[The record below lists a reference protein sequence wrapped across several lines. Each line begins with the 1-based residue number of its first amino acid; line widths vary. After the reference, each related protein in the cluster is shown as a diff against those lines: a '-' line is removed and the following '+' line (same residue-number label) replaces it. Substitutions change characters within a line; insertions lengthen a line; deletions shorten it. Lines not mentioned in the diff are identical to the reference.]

1 MGRKYDDVEPEQG
14 RVLEEIEK
22 MLGKEIKRQKKI
34 LWETSGYR
42 SEEKKVV
49 ELNLNFKD
57 LKTLPESIGQ
67 LDSLVTLFLQN
78 NQLIN
83 IPESIGNLTALQHLA
98 LTENKLKILPE
109 SIGNLRV
116 LKELW
121 ISNNLLKSLPESI
134 EKLIILEDINVEH
147 NQLKELPGSIGKL
160 SMLRLF
166 DASHNQLIHIPDSI
180 GKLKSLI
187 FLDLG
192 HNKLELIPE
201 SIGSLKSL
209 EKLDLSHNHLKALPG
224 SIGTLKLLKIFDIQH
239 NMLRTLPGSLWRL
252 ANLQDLQIKGNPL
265 GHEWESIKK
274 KGLDAILEH
283 CRKIGSVNVFFSY
296 AMADY
301 ESRKY
306 PIAELSDNIQSR
318 DEISHS
324 YHCMQDMKKD
334 GNIDKF
340 MNETVP
346 QCQVLIFAATK
357 KSLQSKDCQHELSLA
372 NTHNIKIIPILG
384 DDLTWEDP
392 ELKHSGLNREIGL
405 NFANYDVPKLGD
417 EIYNYLSEYK
427 RKHDLF
433 AKKEAE
439 LKIELSN
446 IKHTLTNFL
455 VSPEFEK
462 VLKRNLPQFKEL
474 FQDLCANKITPKRYF
489 LKFVDFLSTAKS
501 TATRSSKE
509 STKKKAIKKPTK
521 RKSTEENA
529 EESESA

>member
-1 MGRKYDDVEPEQG
+1 MGRKYNDVEPEQG
-14 RVLEEIEK
+14 QVLEELEK
-22 MLGKEIKRQKKI
+22 MFGKEIKRQKKI
-34 LWETSGYR
+34 LWDTSGYR
-42 SEEKKVV
+42 SEEKNVI
-49 ELNLNFKD
+49 ELNLNFKE
-57 LKTLPESIGQ
+57 LKVLPESIGQ
-67 LDSLVTLFLQN
+67 LGNSLITLFLHK
-78 NQLIN
+78 NQLSN

-98 LTENKLKILPE
+98 LDENKLKMLPE

-116 LKELW
+116 LKEFW

-134 EKLIILEDINVEH
+134 GKLIILEDINVEH
-147 NQLKELPGSIGKL
+147 NQLKELPASIGKL

-166 DASHNQLIHIPDSI
+166 DVSHNRLTQIPDSI
-180 GKLKSLI
+180 GKLKSLT

-201 SIGSLKSL
+201 SIGNLKSL
-209 EKLDLSHNHLKALPG
+209 ERLDLSHNHIKALSG
-224 SIGTLKLLKIFDIQH
+224 SLGTLKSLKNLDIQH

-252 ANLQDLQIKGNPL
+252 SNLQDLQIKGNPL

-274 KGLDAILEH
+274 KGLDAILEQ

-318 DEISHS
+318 EEVSHS

-340 MNETVP
+340 MNITIP
-346 QCQVLIFAATK
+346 QCQVLVFVASK
-357 KSLQSKDCQHELSLA
+357 NSLHSKDCQHELSLA
-372 NTHNIKIIPILG
+372 KTHTIKIIPILG

-392 ELKHSGLNREIGL
+392 DLKQAGLNRELGL
-405 NFANYDVPKLGD
+405 TFENYDLTKLGD

-427 RKHDLF
+427 RMHDLF

-439 LKIELSN
+439 LKVEVSN

-474 FQDLCANKITPKRYF
+474 FSRPVCKQNYP
-489 LKFVDFLSTAKS
+489 
-501 TATRSSKE
+501 
-509 STKKKAIKKPTK
+509 
-521 RKSTEENA
+521 
-529 EESESA
+529 